1 MISRSIVNS
10 LAEAVDRT
18 LQDHSSSLQSLGV
31 ENKNFEPVELET
43 GDFGPFVTNL
53 PPATLWEYN
62 IAEQTTET
70 I

>member
-18 LQDHSSSLQSLGV
+18 LQDHSSSLQLLGV

-43 GDFGPFVTNL
+43 GYFGPLVTNL
-53 PPATLWEYN
+53 PPRNRNNLGLK
-62 IAEQTTET
+62 Q
-70 I
+70 